1 MGKSKRHATEEN
13 GELTRAAKK
22 PKLDTAE
29 GTVDLDD
36 DSEKARLKAERKER
50 KRLKKLAKEA
60 KGKGDREGGE
70 DTAVEQ
76 GEGTASPA
84 ESEVKKKKKKSKK
97 IDAEDA
103 SALPAGTAAST
114 TVPSRATTVQPAS
127 SAESSEFLAS
137 NSIKVLEG
145 EVVPV
150 ISFDQLAI
158 PDKLR
163 PALSKFAKPTPIQ
176 SCSWPAALAGKDVV
190 GIAETGSGKTL
201 AFALPAVTGLLKE
214 SASDSKKKQNAVSI
228 LVLSPTR
235 ELAIQSHETFKDLA
249 EPFGFTS
256 VCVYGGAPKHEQRAS
271 LKGSKTQSVR
281 IIVATPGRLI
291 DFLDEGAISL
301 KGVSYLVLDEA
312 DRMLDNG
319 FENDIRKIIGETVQG
334 EGRQTLMF
342 SATWPESVRRLAA
355 SFQRNPVRITVGS
368 DDLTA
373 NSRVEQVVEVIGE
386 REKRNRLEA
395 LLKSVNHP
403 KQNQKATNSR
413 ILVFC
418 LYKKEASRVEENL
431 KWLGYN
437 VAAIHGD
444 LRQSAREQ
452 ALGDFKDGTA
462 GLLVATDVAAR
473 GLDIP
478 NVSMVINYTFPLT
491 VEDYV
496 HRIGRTGRGGKSGK
510 SHTFFTGENHER
522 ALAGELAR
530 VLADG
535 GFKCDDLKQFPMTI
549 KKREHSAYGA
559 FYKDTR
565 EAPTAG
571 TKIKFG

>member
-1 MGKSKRHATEEN
+1 MGKTKRQAIEEGEETIRVSKRLKLEDAA
-13 GELTRAAKK
+13 GEASQVD
-22 PKLDTAE
+22 DT
-29 GTVDLDD
+29 
-36 DSEKARLKAERKER
+36 EKARLKAEKKER

-60 KGKGDREGGE
+60 SRDGEGGD

-76 GEGTASPA
+76 GEGTASPV
-84 ESEVKKKKKKSKK
+84 ESEPKKKKKSKK
-97 IDAEDA
+97 TETDGAET
-103 SALPAGTAAST
+103 SAIENTAAST
-114 TVPSRATTVQPAS
+114 VAPSRATTVPPVS
-127 SAESSEFLAS
+127 SAEAAEFLAS

-145 EVVPV
+145 DVVPIV
-150 ISFDQLAI
+150 VFDQLNI

-176 SCSWPAALAGKDVV
+176 SCSWPAALDGKDVV

-201 AFALPAVTGLLKE
+201 AFALPAVTRLLKE
-214 SASDSKKKQNAVSI
+214 SSSESKKKQNAVSI

-249 EPFGFTS
+249 EPFGYTS
-256 VCVYGGAPKHEQRAS
+256 VCVYGGAPKHEQRAL

-281 IIVATPGRLI
+281 ITVATPGRLI
-291 DFLDEGAISL
+291 DFLEEGAISL

-319 FENDIRKIIGETVQG
+319 FENDIRKIIAETVQG
-334 EGRQTLMF
+334 AGRQTLM
-342 SATWPESVRRLAA
+342 SA

-373 NSRVEQVVEVIGE
+373 NSRVEQFVEVIQD
-386 REKRNRLEA
+386 REKRSRLEA

-403 KQNQKATNSR
+403 KKDQKATNSR

-452 ALGDFKDGTA
+452 ALGDFK
-462 GLLVATDVAAR
+462 
-473 GLDIP
+473 
-478 NVSMVINYTFPLT
+478 N
-491 VEDYV
+491 
-496 HRIGRTGRGGKSGK
+496 
-510 SHTFFTGENHER
+510 
-522 ALAGELAR
+522 
-530 VLADG
+530 
-535 GFKCDDLKQFPMTI
+535 
-549 KKREHSAYGA
+549 
-559 FYKDTR
+559 
-565 EAPTAG
+565 
-571 TKIKFG
+571 